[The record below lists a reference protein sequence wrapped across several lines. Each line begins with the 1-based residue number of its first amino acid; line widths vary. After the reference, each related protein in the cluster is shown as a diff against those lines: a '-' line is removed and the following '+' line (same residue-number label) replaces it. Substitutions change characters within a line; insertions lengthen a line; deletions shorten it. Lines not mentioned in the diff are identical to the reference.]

1 MIMETPSRRNF
12 LRNAFIGTAG
22 IAAIPSILAAS
33 GTSNP
38 GNLKMID
45 DLLKQG
51 DVILFQGDSITD
63 AGRDREAKDPNN
75 QRALG
80 GGYAFLAA
88 ADLLNIFASKD
99 LKIYNKGI
107 SGNKVFQLADRWQ
120 TDCLDLNPA
129 VLSILIGVNDYWHKH
144 DGHYDGTVAIYENDY
159 RALLKRTKAAL
170 PNVKLV
176 ICEPFAVLGCKA
188 VDQTWF
194 PEFDGYRAVAKKMAD
209 EFEAIFIPY
218 QEIFANATKVALPT
232 YWTGDGVHPS
242 IAGGKLMAEA
252 WLKFVF
258 GK

>member
-1 MIMETPSRRNF
+1 MESNRRNF

-22 IAAIPSILAAS
+22 MAAIPSILSANEFDYQS
-33 GTSNP
+33 VP
-38 GNLKMID
+38 KIKEK
-45 DLLKQG
+45 LLKQG

-63 AGRDREAKDPNN
+63 AGRDKEGKSANN

-80 GGYAFLAA
+80 SGYAFLAA
-88 ADLLNIFASKD
+88 ANILKKFAEKD

-107 SGNKVFQLADRWQ
+107 SGNKVFQLAERWQ
-120 TDCLDLNPA
+120 TDCIDLNPS

-144 DGHYDGTVAIYENDY
+144 DGKYDGTVAIYENDF

-176 ICEPFAVLGCKA
+176 ICEPFALLGCKA

-194 PEFDGYRAVAKKMAD
+194 PEFDGYRIVAKKMAD
-209 EFEAIFIPY
+209 EFETIFIPY
-218 QEIFANATKVALPT
+218 HEIFAKAAKAVPPT

-242 IAGGKLMAEA
+242 IAGAELMSEA
-252 WLKFVF
+252 WLKYVF